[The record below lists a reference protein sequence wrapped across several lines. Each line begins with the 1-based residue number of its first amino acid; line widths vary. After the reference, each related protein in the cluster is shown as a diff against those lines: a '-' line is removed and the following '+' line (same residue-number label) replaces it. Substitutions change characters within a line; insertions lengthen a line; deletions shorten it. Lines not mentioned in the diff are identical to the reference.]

1 MATHLVTHAHSFIH
15 LLYLFQ
21 AIGDGGQGWGNAICY
36 ILLSP
41 VMRARLVGEW
51 CGTCV
56 EKLDDHLNGVA
67 ARTADHRSTNTG
79 TIIRRANGLV
89 ASKLKSD
96 SQENLLDNEKISPG
110 VNAVGYGIV
119 KYETTSAT
127 EGVATGS
134 SIAT

>member
-1 MATHLVTHAHSFIH
+1 M
-15 LLYLFQ
+15 Q

-36 ILLSP
+36 IFLSP

-67 ARTADHRSTNTG
+67 GHPTDPHSTNG
-79 TIIRRANGLV
+79 GVIVRRANGLV
-89 ASKLKSD
+89 ASKKKSE
-96 SQENLLDNEKISPG
+96 SQECLVNDATPRESPHMK
-110 VNAVGYGIV
+110 AMGYGIM

-127 EGVATGS
+127 DGIGTGS